1 TDDPQVKQQLLTF
14 VVVGAGFSGVE
25 TVAET
30 RELVR
35 RALKYYTNIKTDE
48 IRFYLIEY
56 ANRILPTFPA
66 DLAEYATRRLQ
77 IHGIEV
83 LTGVGTKSA
92 SCSGVELTDRRFI
105 RTSTIVATIGNGP
118 HPLVATLGLDMQW
131 GRIKTDRFMRVPGHD
146 GVWALGDAALIPL
159 VDNPSEAPADYATQT
174 AQFAVR
180 EGKQLASNIVAEIE
194 DKDLKPF
201 A

>member
-1 TDDPQVKQQLLTF
+1 MTEDPEVKRQLLTF

-35 RALKYYTNIKTDE
+35 RALKYYPNIRPDE
-48 IRFYLIEY
+48 VRFYLIEY

-83 LTGVGTKSA
+83 LTGVGTKA
-92 SCSGVELTDRRFI
+92 ATGTAVDLTDGRI
-105 RTSTIVATIGNGP
+105 IPTSTIVATIGNGAAP
-118 HPLVATLGLDMQW
+118 A
-131 GRIKTDRFMRVPGHD
+131 GRDARPGP
-146 GVWALGDAALIPL
+146 ALGAHQDRPL
-159 VDNPSEAPADYATQT
+159 HAGAGP
-174 AQFAVR
+174 
-180 EGKQLASNIVAEIE
+180 
-194 DKDLKPF
+194 
-201 A
+201 